1 MIYEE
6 KKPLYLKK
14 SALLNDVPI
23 RYELSECR
31 ETCEADAYAARLYA
45 HEMIEIAMIV
55 SGNGVHHVLN
65 QTIPCKT
72 GDLYITAANVPH
84 GYFTV
89 NAEYPT
95 VVKKLFLDPKDWFS
109 PEIAAVGEPRYC
121 YGIFNDNAFLA
132 YAMLNTETYLE
143 TETLFSAILAEIG
156 EKKHEWRD
164 AVGAYLTQLLIKIS
178 RYINGAIK
186 NIPGMPSKEWNT
198 VLSTVRIIMDSFSDP
213 DLTLETIASSL
224 YISKSHLSRLFRKIL
239 GESFSDYLR
248 RIRMDQACQLLRETR
263 LNMEEIIARCGLRDM
278 QSFYR
283 NFHALMRVT
292 PHQYRLSQNPH
303 VLAEKPKSEESK
315 HSLLSEISENLQ
327 RGKATVVKDLVRRA
341 LDIGT
346 EPQRILSDGLL
357 HGMSLVGERF
367 KNNEIFVPEVLVAS
381 RTMNHCLQMLSPY
394 LAEKTRVRGRVC
406 IGTVQGD
413 LHDIG
418 KNLVRMMMESKGLEV
433 IDLGVDVAPEAFV
446 RTVIEQN
453 CDVLACSALLTTTMG
468 VIGDVVRK
476 CEEAGIRHRIK
487 ILIGGAPITEEFCRS
502 IGADAYTADAYS
514 AAEAAA
520 EYCKKAANRR

>member
-1 MIYEE
+1 MMYEE

-14 SALLNDVPI
+14 SMMPDNAPI

-31 ETCEADAYAARLYA
+31 ETCEADTYASQLYA

-55 SGNGVHHVLN
+55 SGNGVHRILN

-84 GYFTV
+84 GYFTA

-95 VVKKLFLDPKDWFS
+95 IIKKLFLNPKDWFP
-109 PEIAAVGEPRYC
+109 PEIATVGEPRYC

-132 YAMLNTETYLE
+132 YAMLNTETYQKTEALFSDILSE
-143 TETLFSAILAEIG
+143 TEG
-156 EKKHEWRD
+156 QKHEWRD
-164 AVGAYLTQLLIKIS
+164 AVGAYLTQLLIQIS

-186 NIPGMPSKEWNT
+186 NIPGTPSKEWNT
-198 VLSTVRIIMDSFSDP
+198 VLSTVRIIMDSFDDP
-213 DLTLETIASSL
+213 DLTLETIANSL

-248 RIRMDQACQLLRETR
+248 RIRMDQACQLLRETK

-283 NFHALMRVT
+283 NFHVLMHVT

-303 VLAEKPKSEESK
+303 IPTEKPKNEENK
-315 HSLLSEISENLQ
+315 HSLIREISENLQ
-327 RGKATVVKDLVRRA
+327 RGKATAVKDLIRRA
-341 LDIGT
+341 LDAGT

-381 RTMNHCLQMLSPY
+381 RTMNHCLQILSPY
-394 LAEKTRVRGRVC
+394 LAEKTRVKGRVC
-406 IGTVQGD
+406 LGTVQGD

-433 IDLGVDVAPEAFV
+433 IDLGVDVAPETFV

-468 VIGDVVRK
+468 VMKEIVSE
-476 CEEAGIRHRIK
+476 CENAGIRHRIK
-487 ILIGGAPITEEFCRS
+487 ILIGGAPITEEFCQS
-502 IGADAYTADAYS
+502 IGADMYTTDAYT
-514 AAEAAA
+514 AAEAAVQ
-520 EYCKKAANRR
+520 YCKNKN